1 MRTFI
6 LAFILTIA
14 TNFISCSFRPPYSTT
29 MQQAESIM
37 NTRPDS
43 ALKMLQGMADSI
55 HVYPE
60 ETQMYW
66 HLLTIQAKDKL
77 YITHTSDSLINS
89 IVKFYNEAIVVN
101 RKAMFF
107 MDNRAKKARHRML
120 CETVLLCIAET
131 AW

>member
-1 MRTFI
+1 M
-6 LAFILTIA
+6 A
-14 TNFISCSFRPPYSTT
+14 P
-29 MQQAESIM
+29 
-37 NTRPDS
+37 RPDS
-43 ALKMLQGMADSI
+43 ALILLEGMEDSI
-55 HVYPE
+55 SIYPE

-66 HLLTIQAKDKL
+66 YLLTIQAKDKL
-77 YITHTSDSLINS
+77 YITHTGDSLINS

-107 MDNRAKKARHRML
+107 MDNRAKKARHCML